1 MRRFK
6 RILFLADGAPGE
18 KVALERAVSLAR
30 DNKATLTVIEVS
42 PGPPPKLPSFGG
54 ALTPKK
60 LGEILKDEGRR
71 HLQSLITDLAAEDV
85 ETDSKVLVG
94 APFVEVVREVVKG
107 EHDLLI
113 TAAEEEK
120 SATAMLFGSTDLH
133 LMRKCPCPVWIMK
146 SSRRQRYA
154 RILAA
159 VDISADDEVEEGLNR
174 LILDLAVSV
183 AQVEECEL
191 DIVHAWS
198 LYAERALRSRNILP
212 KPEIKRMVEQT
223 REQRQRRLQSLL
235 DHYPMAKLKVHI
247 HLVKGEPG
255 EVIPALAE
263 ERQTELIVMG
273 TVARTGLAGFFIG
286 NAAERVLDSV
296 DCSVLAVKPQGFV
309 TPVALSD

>member
-1 MRRFK
+1 M
-6 RILFLADGAPGE
+6 
-18 KVALERAVSLAR
+18 
-30 DNKATLTVIEVS
+30 
-42 PGPPPKLPSFGG
+42 
-54 ALTPKK
+54 
-60 LGEILKDEGRR
+60 
-71 HLQSLITDLAAEDV
+71 
-85 ETDSKVLVG
+85 LVG
-94 APFVEVVREVVKG
+94 TPFVEVVRDVLKG
-107 EHDLLI
+107 QHDLLI

-120 SATAMLFGSTDLH
+120 SPTAMLFGSTDLH

-159 VDISADDEVEEGLNR
+159 VDISEDDQVEEGLNR
-174 LILDLAVSV
+174 LILDLAVSM
-183 AQVEECEL
+183 AQLEESEL

-198 LYAERALRSRNILP
+198 LYAERALRSRHILP
-212 KPEIKRMVEQT
+212 QPEIKRMVEQT

-235 DHYPMAKLKVHI
+235 DHYPMAELTAHI

-263 ERQTELIVMG
+263 DRQIELIVMG
-273 TVARTGLAGFFIG
+273 TVARTGLPGFFIG